1 MLLNNYHYIPLNYTL
16 ALYIDIDTLVSIPWA
31 SSTCE
36 VFISLMNVVNG
47 AQFSNITYLSLSYL
61 SLSSSPAAVIVLGP
75 RKSIHA
81 SLELQNQ
88 FSIIVLNLI

>member
-1 MLLNNYHYIPLNYTL
+1 
-16 ALYIDIDTLVSIPWA
+16 
-31 SSTCE
+31 
-36 VFISLMNVVNG
+36 MNVVNG

-81 SLELQNQ
+81 SLELQNH
-88 FSIIVLNLI
+88 FNTIVLNLI

>member
-1 MLLNNYHYIPLNYTL
+1 
-16 ALYIDIDTLVSIPWA
+16 
-31 SSTCE
+31 
-36 VFISLMNVVNG
+36 MNVVNG

-61 SLSSSPAAVIVLGP
+61 SLSSSPAAAIVLGP